1 MRTYRTLVNYLERTC
16 LSTEK
21 LTFDEIY
28 RISGYPVDSEFI
40 DSKRYFE
47 FEGFTVVKIDMRTKT
62 VTFARKA

>member
-1 MRTYRTLVNYLERTC
+1 MRTYRTLVKYLERTC

-28 RISGYPVDSEFI
+28 RISGCSVDSEFV
-40 DSKRYFE
+40 DSRRYFE
-47 FEGFTVVKIDMRTKT
+47 HEGFTVVKIDLRTRT